1 MDKQQIFIV
10 NGKDKRAQ
18 LLADFE
24 RWNSAEQMVFLV
36 DCMQFFSLN
45 LIKFITAICNDLI
58 EKQAYVNKPT
68 SRLLNN
74 NTNNNNSNISNNNS
88 NNNSNNSNSS
98 NTCDFNEPTSSQ
110 KYSNILEEQ
119 ANDISLLH
127 SF

>member
-1 MDKQQIFIV
+1 MDKQQMFIV

-18 LLADFE
+18 LLANFE

-36 DCMQFFSLN
+36 DCMQFLSLN

-74 NTNNNNSNISNNNS
+74 NTNNNNSNSNNNNS
-88 NNNSNNSNSS
+88 NLS